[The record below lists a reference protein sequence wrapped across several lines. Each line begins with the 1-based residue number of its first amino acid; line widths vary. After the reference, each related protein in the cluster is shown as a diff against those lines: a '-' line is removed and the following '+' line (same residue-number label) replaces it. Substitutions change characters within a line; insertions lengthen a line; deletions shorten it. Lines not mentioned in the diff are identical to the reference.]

1 MKTKTF
7 VLLIVLFIAL
17 FVLGFIGFQ
26 FYMKQE
32 YTPGAENIAKSKVAV
47 IYCSYGEG
55 LKGMVDIVKNKTN
68 ADLFELKSA
77 VAYPTDKEKFAERIK
92 NENNNLSSVILDNQD
107 INIRKYKFFIF
118 ATPVIQNKACPV
130 LQKLINDNSSRF
142 KNKATAYF
150 VLYDDKKDNPK
161 ETTDFFYYRLYE
173 SRQKPGFMTLK
184 RGQQQ
189 LNYEIKLW
197 LDNMSFKREELR

>member
-26 FYMKQE
+26 IYMKQE
-32 YTPGAENIAKSKVAV
+32 YNPGADNIAKSKVAV

-55 LKGMVDIVKNKTN
+55 VKGMVDIIKDKVK
-68 ADLFELKSA
+68 ADLFELKPA
-77 VAYPTDKEKFAERIK
+77 VAYPTDKEKFAERIM
-92 NENNNLSSVILDNQD
+92 NENQDLSSVILDNQD

-130 LQKLINDNSSRF
+130 IQKLINDNAGRF
-142 KNKATAYF
+142 KNKAVTY
-150 VLYDDKKDNPK
+150 LIMYDEKNDNPK
-161 ETTDFFYYRLYE
+161 ETTDFFYYRLHE
-173 SRQKPGFMTLK
+173 AKQKTGFMTIK
-184 RGQQQ
+184 RGEQQ

-197 LDNMSFKREELR
+197 FDNMKFKREELK

>member
-68 ADLFELKSA
+68 AYLFELKSA
-77 VAYPTDKEKFAERIK
+77 VAYPTDKE
-92 NENNNLSSVILDNQD
+92 
-107 INIRKYKFFIF
+107 
-118 ATPVIQNKACPV
+118 
-130 LQKLINDNSSRF
+130 
-142 KNKATAYF
+142 
-150 VLYDDKKDNPK
+150 
-161 ETTDFFYYRLYE
+161 
-173 SRQKPGFMTLK
+173 LK
-184 RGQQQ
+184 MKTMIYP
-189 LNYEIKLW
+189 L
-197 LDNMSFKREELR
+197 